1 MQTEG
6 EKWCIIQIIV
16 RHRSER
22 MQKVSVITMTYNDI
36 SHLEKSTAQILKQD
50 YENLEYI
57 IVDGGS
63 TDGTTELIGRLAGE
77 LGERLKWI
85 SEPDEGL
92 YDALNK
98 GISMAT
104 GDIIGIMCDEF
115 ADTHVVTR
123 MVETMER
130 EQTDGVH
137 GDVNYVD
144 GEKIVRKWRMGP
156 GGGMKS
162 IRRGWMPA
170 HPTLYLKKEVYET
183 YGLYKI
189 NYKIAADYE
198 FMIRILKDDKV
209 RLSYI
214 DDVLVHMF
222 HGENS
227 TSTGGALSYLHSLQE
242 GHRALK
248 ENGIPLAWITDA
260 RRIVRVLGQFGNK
273 A

>member
-1 MQTEG
+1 
-6 EKWCIIQIIV
+6 
-16 RHRSER
+16 
-22 MQKVSVITMTYNDI
+22 MQKVSVITMTYNDCA
-36 SHLEKSTAQILKQD
+36 HLEKCTARILKQD

-63 TDGTTELIGRLAGE
+63 TDGTLDVINRIGQE
-77 LGERLKWI
+77 LGDRLKWV

-98 GISMAT
+98 GIRMAT

-115 ADTHVVTR
+115 ADNHVLSK

-137 GDVNYVD
+137 GDVNYVN
-144 GEKIVRKWRMGP
+144 GKEILRKWRMGP
-156 GGGMKS
+156 GGGIRS
-162 IRRGWMPA
+162 IRKGWMPA

-198 FMIRILKDDKV
+198 FMIRILKDDRV

-214 DDVLVHMF
+214 NEVLVHMF

-227 TSTGGALSYLHSLQE
+227 TSTGGFSNYLHSLRE

-248 ENGIPLAWITDA
+248 ENGIPFAWVTDCK
-260 RRIVRVLGQFGNK
+260 RILRVLGQFGK
-273 A
+273 